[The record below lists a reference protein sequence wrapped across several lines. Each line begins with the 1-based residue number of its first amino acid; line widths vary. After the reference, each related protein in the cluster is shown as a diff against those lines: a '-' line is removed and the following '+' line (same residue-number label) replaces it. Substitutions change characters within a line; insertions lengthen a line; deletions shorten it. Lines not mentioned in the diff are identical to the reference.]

1 MSNGTEQDARIALL
15 DYFGSLA
22 RHWATVLLAVAVTFY
37 SVVQVRKA
45 IGNDWLFSFTLT
57 MTAAGGIYAFLRMVT
72 HGKTCEL
79 ALDPKVRPRGPGT
92 YASQMLHGMLGTFR
106 THPRLQYL
114 DRLGDFRGFLC
125 WTLGWVCAWF
135 AFASLW
141 ALGFF
146 PVDALQR
153 SLVQTLEYRP
163 GVVPAIPAIAGL
175 VLFLLVIGFTMIRPE
190 TFQNEIERRGA

>member
-72 HGKTCEL
+72 HGKYCEL

-92 YASQMLHGMLGTFR
+92 YASQMLHGMQHSLRTNRTLKHLDKLGEFK
-106 THPRLQYL
+106 
-114 DRLGDFRGFLC
+114 GFLC
-125 WTLGWVCAWF
+125 WTFGSVCIWF
-135 AFASLW
+135 FFAAAVTFGFSLM
-141 ALGFF
+141 G
-146 PVDALQR
+146 
-153 SLVQTLEYRP
+153 SC
-163 GVVPAIPAIAGL
+163 
-175 VLFLLVIGFTMIRPE
+175 
-190 TFQNEIERRGA
+190 RRLSRDC